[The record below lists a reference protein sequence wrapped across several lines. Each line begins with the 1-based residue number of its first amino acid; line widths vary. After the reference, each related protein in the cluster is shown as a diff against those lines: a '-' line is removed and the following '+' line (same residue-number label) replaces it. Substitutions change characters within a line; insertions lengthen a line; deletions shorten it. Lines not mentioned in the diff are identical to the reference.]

1 MSKRVGFT
9 KENTQIG
16 KKYMK
21 RRSMSLV
28 IREMQIKTTRRYPCT
43 LIGMA
48 KIKKLTISSVA
59 KEMRQLGF
67 LYTSQGWGMRNT
79 K

>member
-1 MSKRVGFT
+1 MSKRVVFT
-9 KENTQIG
+9 KEDIQIG

-21 RRSMSLV
+21 RCSMSLV

-43 LIGMA
+43 SIGVA
-48 KIKKLTISSVA
+48 KIKKLTIPSVA
-59 KEMRQLGF
+59 KEMRHLGF
-67 LYTSQGWGMRNT
+67 LYTSQGWGMRNI